1 MYLDSSKNKNKN
13 GKEILIRPS
22 LQFAGLSCAMPSNC
36 NRLRQ
41 EIEVVT
47 TTTTATTATITTNA
61 FKDNK

>member
-1 MYLDSSKNKNKN
+1 MYLDSSKNKNQK

-22 LQFAGLSCAMPSNC
+22 LLFAGLSCAMPSNC

-47 TTTTATTATITTNA
+47 ATTTATITTNA